1 MCRGIIQIM
10 GTIVSYILIGVLLVG
25 MIVLMFVQGRRQK
38 KAQSDYLAMLDTLR
52 PGVRVKMASGLLGRI
67 KEIREEAPNFKT
79 IVITTNEDKNSTE
92 MTFVIEAVQGI
103 VNEEAINRMN
113 AEKLAAAVNAQ
124 EEARSTTSTEP
135 EDTQAPE
142 SETKTTTNPEPR
154 AKRPRTAPR
163 STVSKRK

>member
-1 MCRGIIQIM
+1 MQIM
-10 GTIVSYILIGVLLVG
+10 GTVVSYILIGVLLVG
-25 MIVLMFVQGRRQK
+25 MIVLMFIQGRRQK

-79 IVITTNEDKNSTE
+79 VVITTGEDKNAAE

-124 EEARSTTSTEP
+124 EEARSTTPTEP
-135 EDTQAPE
+135 VDSKT
-142 SETKTTTNPEPR
+142 SETVTNPEPR